1 VIIAYEPVWAI
12 GPSGHPAR
20 PDEVAPVLAS
30 ISEVVAE
37 ISSSSSALA
46 VLYGGSVNASNA
58 ADILSD
64 PHAGGLFVGR
74 AGWTASAF
82 IQLLELCAPFA
93 RGCVHAEPARSRPQ
107 LA

>member
-1 VIIAYEPVWAI
+1 M
-12 GPSGHPAR
+12 
-20 PDEVAPVLAS
+20 AS

-37 ISSSSSALA
+37 MSSGSSALA
-46 VLYGGSVNASNA
+46 VLYGGSVNAGNA
-58 ADILSD
+58 ADLLSD
-64 PHAGGLFVGR
+64 AHAGGLFVGR

-93 RGCVHAEPARSRPQ
+93 RECVHAEPARSQRPQ